1 MSHDPNSPEHI
12 AAERKA
18 RRFWVSL
25 IVTFLGLQVVIG
37 FASLRLATG
46 DSSVAIV
53 PDYHTT
59 ALNWDAER
67 RKNTAA
73 KRLGLDIAI
82 KPSNVADERGNRA
95 VEVQISGD
103 RDQAVSDLVLSAKVY
118 HHTNANVVQKISFQN
133 RGGGLYL
140 ALVPMAQPGIWQFD
154 LKVDGAE
161 EPIVQPIT
169 VDVVQ

>member
-82 KPSNVADERGNRA
+82 RASKVADERGNRA

-103 RDQAVSDLVLSAKVY
+103 PNQSVSDWALSATVY
-118 HHTNANVVQKISFQN
+118 HHTNANVVQKVSFKS
-133 RGGGLYL
+133 RGDGNYL
-140 ALVPMAQPGIWQFD
+140 ALVPMAKPGIWQFD
-154 LKVDGAE
+154 LKVDGAA
-161 EPIVQPIT
+161 EPIVLPIT
-169 VDVVQ
+169 VDVIQ